1 MSVTVDAYAKINM
14 GLDVL
19 GRFPN
24 GYHNLAMVM
33 QTISLKDVITL
44 EKREDGEIHLSMTDP
59 SLPTDAS
66 NLAYKAAAKMM
77 EAYPSIK
84 GVNIH
89 VEKTIPK
96 AAGLAGGSADAAG
109 VINGIDK
116 LYNLNLSLEDKC
128 AVGVKIG
135 ADVPFCILGHTALA
149 EGIGEILTPLK
160 PLPKHKVLVAKPDV
174 DVSTKEVFEA
184 IDSKD
189 SYEHPQIKAMAE
201 AVEGGDFGK
210 VLELMGNVLE
220 LVTEPKVKEITL
232 IKEVMMGSGAL
243 NAMMSGSGPTV
254 FGIYDDENKAR
265 KAKEEIEAKGYA
277 PAAFVCDFV

>member
-44 EKREDGEIHLSMTDP
+44 EKREDGEIYLSMTDP

-77 EAYPSIK
+77 EAYPLVK

-160 PLPKHKVLVAKPDV
+160 PLPKHKVLVAKPAV

-189 SYEHPQIKAMAE
+189 SFEHPQIKAMAE
-201 AVEGGDFGK
+201 AVEGGDFDR

-265 KAKEEIEAKGYA
+265 KAREEIEQKGYA

>member
-44 EKREDGEIHLSMTDP
+44 EEREDNEIHLSMTDP

-77 EAYPSIK
+77 EAYPLVK

-189 SYEHPQIKAMAE
+189 SYEHPQIKTMAE

-254 FGIYDDENKAR
+254 FGIYDDEKKAR
-265 KAKEEIEAKGYA
+265 KAKEEIETKGYA

>member
-44 EKREDGEIHLSMTDP
+44 EEREDSEIHLSMTDP

-109 VINGIDK
+109 VINGIDM

-160 PLPKHKVLVAKPDV
+160 PLPKHKVLVAKPAV

-277 PAAFVCDFV
+277 PAAFICDFV